1 MWWINTSRMEK
12 KIPRLMGLSPVLE
25 ISKGR
30 NLVDMYNLWSG
41 GCGFLLCEQ
50 VGFFMFAFVLFFPS
64 PLLTV
69 HVQHRDDYLQGTA
82 A

>member
-1 MWWINTSRMEK
+1 MEK
-12 KIPRLMGLSPVLE
+12 KIPRLMGLSPALE

-50 VGFFMFAFVLFFPS
+50 VGFFMFAFVL
-64 PLLTV
+64 L
-69 HVQHRDDYLQGTA
+69 QHRDDYLQGTA

>member
-1 MWWINTSRMEK
+1 
-12 KIPRLMGLSPVLE
+12 MGLSPALE

-50 VGFFMFAFVLFFPS
+50 VGFFMFAFVL
-64 PLLTV
+64 L
-69 HVQHRDDYLQGTA
+69 QHRDDYLQGTA